1 MIIRQACCPLL
12 VYHSISHMSIESFI
26 IVLKKLTKRCFM
38 VLMLNEN
45 IKRLR
50 MARGLNQVEFAR
62 VMGVSKQCVSNWEN
76 DNVMPSIEMLIKIA
90 DFFNV
95 TTDYIL
101 GRNER
106 TYIDVTG
113 LSDEQISHI
122 SLIVSDIS
130 QHI

>member
-1 MIIRQACCPLL
+1 
-12 VYHSISHMSIESFI
+12 
-26 IVLKKLTKRCFM
+26 M

-62 VMGVSKQCVSNWEN
+62 IMGVSKQCVSNWEN
-76 DNVMPSIEMLIKIA
+76 DNIMPSIEMLIKIA

-106 TYIDVTG
+106 IYIDVTG

-122 SLIVSDIS
+122 SLIVSDIL

>member
-1 MIIRQACCPLL
+1 
-12 VYHSISHMSIESFI
+12 
-26 IVLKKLTKRCFM
+26 M

-90 DFFNV
+90 DFFGV
-95 TTDYIL
+95 STDYLL
-101 GRNER
+101 GRSER
-106 TYIDVTG
+106 RVVEVSNLT
-113 LSDEQISHI
+113 DEQISHI
-122 SLIVSDIS
+122 TSIVNDLGKLND
-130 QHI
+130 